1 MSGKT
6 TAPRLKP
13 HKAGFYMEIRR
24 NFGYYVM
31 IAPAALLLFAFAY
44 VPLPGLI
51 VAFQNFNVQDVFRSP
66 WVGFR
71 NFEFYFRSGHAWST
85 TTNTIWLN
93 FNYLVWTNAIS
104 IAFAIMLNEL
114 RGRFAKRFYQNIMF
128 LPFFF
133 SVVIVAHLVIRVV
146 FPDGMGIANQIISF
160 FGGEAVNWSR
170 TPEPWPWIII
180 FTHVW
185 RTVGYQTIIYLAS
198 ISGIDE
204 QLYEAAAID
213 GASRPRQIRHIM
225 LPMLIPTICILSLLS
240 IGNMLRGDFGLIW
253 NLTGGVDR
261 NNLLLYTD
269 VIDTYVFRA
278 ITGRATNFSIAA
290 AVGLYQSVVG
300 FILVAGSNWLV
311 RRYEKDYALF

>member
-13 HKAGFYMEIRR
+13 RKPGFYMEIRR
-24 NFGYYVM
+24 NWGYYVM
-31 IAPAALLLFAFAY
+31 IVPAALLLFAFAY

-51 VAFQNFNVQDVFRSP
+51 IAFQNFNVQDVFRSP

-114 RGRFAKRFYQNIMF
+114 RGRFAKRFYQNVMF

>member
-1 MSGKT
+1 
-6 TAPRLKP
+6 
-13 HKAGFYMEIRR
+13 MEMKR
-24 NFGYYVM
+24 NWGYYIM
-31 IAPAALLLFAFAY
+31 IVPAALLLFAFSY

-51 VAFQNFNVQDVFRSP
+51 VAFQNFNVIDVFRSP
-66 WVGFR
+66 WVGLR

-85 TTNTIWLN
+85 TTTTIWLN
-93 FNYLVWTNAIS
+93 LNYLVWTNAIS

-114 RGRFAKRFYQNIMF
+114 RGRFAKRFYQNVMF

-160 FGGEAVNWSR
+160 FGGEPVAWSR
-170 TPEPWPWIII
+170 NPGPWPWIVI

-213 GASRPRQIRHIM
+213 GASRPRQIWHIM